1 MLSHY
6 LAVAIGGTLGC
17 WARYALGLAF
27 PSKLFPYATLAIN
40 VIGSFLIG
48 ALFVW
53 LIERHAVS
61 PLWRAAIFVGG
72 LGGFTTF
79 STFSLEM
86 LLLIEQGAL
95 LRAAVYAAASVVL
108 GLAAVFAGVYLA
120 RSL

>member
-1 MLSHY
+1 MFSQY
-6 LAVAIGGTLGC
+6 LAVAVGGTLGC
-17 WARYALGLAF
+17 WARFALGQAF
-27 PSKLFPYATLAIN
+27 PSKTFPYATLIIN
-40 VIGSFLIG
+40 IAGSFLIG
-48 ALFVW
+48 LLFVW
-53 LIERHAVS
+53 LVERLAVS

-79 STFSLEM
+79 SAFSLEM

-95 LRAAVYAAASVVL
+95 LKAAVYAGLSLTL

>member
-1 MLSHY
+1 MLLHY
-6 LAVAIGGTLGC
+6 IAVALGGIVGC
-17 WARYALGLAF
+17 CARYALALAF
-27 PSKLFPYATLAIN
+27 PSKAFPYATLAIN

-61 PLWRAAIFVGG
+61 PVWRAAIFVGG

-79 STFSLEM
+79 SAFSLEM

-95 LRAAVYAAASVVL
+95 LRAAVYALLSLLL
-108 GLAAVFAGVYLA
+108 GIAAVFAGAYLA

>member
-6 LAVAIGGTLGC
+6 MAVAIGGTVGC
-17 WARYALGLAF
+17 WARYALALAF

-40 VIGSFLIG
+40 VVGSFLMG
-48 ALFVW
+48 LLFVW
-53 LIERHAVS
+53 LVERLAVA
-61 PLWRAAIFVGG
+61 PVWRAAIFAGG

-79 STFSLEM
+79 SAFSLEM

-95 LRAAVYAAASVVL
+95 LRAAVYALLSVAL